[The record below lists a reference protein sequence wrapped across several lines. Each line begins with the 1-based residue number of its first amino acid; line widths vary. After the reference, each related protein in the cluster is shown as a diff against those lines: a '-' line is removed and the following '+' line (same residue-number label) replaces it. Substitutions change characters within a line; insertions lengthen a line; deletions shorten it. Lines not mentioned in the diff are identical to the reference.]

1 MLGDIVA
8 YLHTRSHCE
17 NVRSSEEKALAF
29 EKESPYQGVSNGRR
43 NTEALVLRSD
53 FLSVSMDL
61 DSANAALADSQELV
75 QCLAMKIA
83 QRLYFE
89 DNALEP
95 TDRYDLRDANAA
107 TRKQYID
114 RAIAFAKGE

>member
-17 NVRSSEEKALAF
+17 NVRSKALAF
-29 EKESPYQGVSNGRR
+29 EKKSPYQGVSNGRR

-61 DSANAALADSQELV
+61 DSANAALAASQELV
-75 QCLAMKIA
+75 QCLAIKIA